1 MVVVVVGRWVFLV
14 ARGMVL
20 APFVAVEHIVL
31 KCCQAVLS
39 WLKTFLPLSSLT
51 DLATCANLPLTP
63 VVKFVVLCS
72 RRLWVG
78 DEQLVFDTNYVE
90 LLRVYITF
98 DGKLTSV

>member
-1 MVVVVVGRWVFLV
+1 MVVAMVDGWVFLV

-39 WLKTFLPLSSLT
+39 WLKAFLPSSSLT
-51 DLATCANLPLTP
+51 DLATCAILPSTP

-72 RRLWVG
+72 RRLRVG
-78 DEQLVFDTNYVE
+78 DEQPISDTNYYVS
-90 LLRVYITF
+90 T
-98 DGKLTSV
+98 